1 MIVGAVAMK
10 TNVSIVEIRAVY
22 SEAGKQVPHVIANG
36 LRRKECFRELGTV
49 IHANISVGVIEKL
62 EWEIAKTDANHAAN
76 TGVGTVK
83 IEGFGKSDV
92 VA

>member
-1 MIVGAVAMK
+1 MMK
-10 TNVSIVEIRAVY
+10 TNISIVEIRAVY
-22 SEAGKQVPHVIANG
+22 SEAGIQVTIVITNG
-36 LRRKECFRELGTV
+36 LRREECFGELGTV

-62 EWEIAKTDANHAAN
+62 KWKIAKTDANHAAN

-83 IEGFGKSDV
+83 IEGFRKSDV